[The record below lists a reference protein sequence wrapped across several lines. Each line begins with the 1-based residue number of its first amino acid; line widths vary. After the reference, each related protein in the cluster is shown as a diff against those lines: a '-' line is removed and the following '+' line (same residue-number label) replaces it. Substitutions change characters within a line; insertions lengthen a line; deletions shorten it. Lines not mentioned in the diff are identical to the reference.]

1 MIGLDLK
8 EAVIRRCNEAAG
20 RYGYDH
26 LHFEMGDIN
35 GYKNEN
41 PADMVI
47 TLHACDTATDYALF
61 HAICW
66 KTPMIFS
73 VPCCQHEINSRMKMK
88 SLPLIER
95 YGIIKERTAAL
106 VTDAIRGNLLEY
118 CGYKTQIM
126 EFVELENTPKNLLIR
141 AIRQK
146 PDGMKSRQDIR
157 HREKCL
163 EEVNQILQEFQA
175 EPALYRLLK
184 ENGYMKEEA

>member
-1 MIGLDLK
+1 
-8 EAVIRRCNEAAG
+8 
-20 RYGYDH
+20 
-26 LHFEMGDIN
+26 
-35 GYKNEN
+35 
-41 PADMVI
+41 
-47 TLHACDTATDYALF
+47 
-61 HAICW
+61 
-66 KTPMIFS
+66 
-73 VPCCQHEINSRMKMK
+73 MK
-88 SLPLIER
+88 SLPLIEK

-118 CGYKTQIM
+118 CGYKTRIL

-146 PDGMKSRQDIR
+146 SDGMKSRQDIR

-175 EPALYRLLK
+175 APTLYRLLK